1 MTPLHYRMSF
11 VAPAFVGD
19 ADQSA
24 RWRTPAIKAQLRQ
37 WWRVA
42 FAAGCGHRVDV
53 DRMRTDE
60 AWLFGAAGDGEGQSG
75 RSRVRLRLDRWDA
88 GALAKKDWKP
98 LPGVMHKEVQRQ
110 VAADLYLGYGPVT
123 LPKGQLPTLK
133 TNAAIQAGEDARLS
147 IGLTSEVDEAN
158 ANRLRL
164 ALHLMDRLGTL
175 GGRSRNG
182 WGSYVLDPLD
192 DTPAWPAMLD
202 ASVLR
207 PWRDAL
213 RLDWTHALGSDDRGP
228 LVWSTG
234 AKDDWRAAMV
244 ELARLKIALRVELL
258 QCGLEPDPS
267 LGDRQLYRGG
277 RPDGVEHG
285 LPRPRHWLAY
295 PVTHHDVK
303 AWKSHELRLPNT
315 LRFKLRPAASAKVEG
330 VVFQMPALPP
340 PAFEPQRHADAILD
354 LWQRVHAELDR
365 RLHPADGRK
374 ARR

>member
-1 MTPLHYRMSF
+1 MTPLHYRMRF

-24 RWRTPAIKAQLRQ
+24 HWRTPPIKAQLRQ

-42 FAAGCGHRVDV
+42 YAAGCGHRVDV
-53 DRMRTDE
+53 DAMRTDE
-60 AWLFGAAGDGEGQSG
+60 ARLFGAAGDGQGQSG

-123 LPKGQLPTLK
+123 LPKGQPPTLK

-164 ALHLMDRLGTL
+164 ALHLMDRFGTL

-182 WGSYVLDPLD
+182 WGSYVLDPLAG
-192 DTPAWPAMLD
+192 TPAWPATLD
-202 ASVLR
+202 TSVLR

-244 ELARLKIALRVELL
+244 ELATLKIALRV
-258 QCGLEPDPS
+258 P
-267 LGDRQLYRGG
+267 LGFRSGRGAEA
-277 RPDGVEHG
+277 PE
-285 LPRPRHWLAY
+285 PRHWLAY
-295 PVTHHDVK
+295 PVTNHSVRD
-303 AWKSHELRLPNT
+303 WGDSRLPNT

-330 VVFQMPALPP
+330 VVFHMPALPP
-340 PAFEPQRHADAILD
+340 PAFEPQRHADAISD

-365 RLHPADGRK
+365 RLQPADGRK